1 MSNETPQPFLA
12 DSTSQPRRRSA
23 RLTSPNQNVPN
34 SAPTDTVKRSI
45 TVRKIAPRKTQ
56 FNVPSED
63 NKENEQRLSEGSL
76 KKAKISTPGPAQVP
90 PPKATMLSPILAPSP
105 PCPQAAADPEDSA
118 WSQKVRRSYSRL
130 SLGDRSFE
138 RPQGQAVA
146 SPSLRR
152 ETLFGFEKLQTPQV
166 LRKVEQSMVGPEA
179 SRSFCG
185 VSSFTLLEG
194 DDNAAAAPDPKPDV
208 NIPGVAVVKVK
219 RRRKKVPQI
228 KLAEL
233 DDLVAK
239 MNAEF
244 EEAEGFDLVV
254 E

>member
-1 MSNETPQPFLA
+1 MSNETHQSCLA

-76 KKAKISTPGPAQVP
+76 KKAKISIPGTAQVP
-90 PPKATMLSPILAPSP
+90 PPKATMLSPILAPY
-105 PCPQAAADPEDSA
+105 PQAAGNPEDSA

-138 RPQGQAVA
+138 HPQGQDVS

-166 LRKVEQSMVGPEA
+166 LRKVEQSRVGSEA
-179 SRSFCG
+179 SKSFCG
-185 VSSFTLLEG
+185 VSSFTLIEG
-194 DDNAAAAPDPKPDV
+194 DDSAAAAPEPDV
-208 NIPGVAVVKVK
+208 NIPGVAVVKEK

-233 DDLVAK
+233 DDLAAK